1 MKSVDEHKLD
11 GTYRPHRHAD
21 RAEIITET
29 LEELPIPDDLEPEL
43 HAKFIE
49 VCRHLGNLGILAKQD
64 ADSITAYCQA
74 LHLRQLAW
82 NELQSGIASGGE
94 INPAF
99 RAYLATDQILRP
111 LRSKMGLEPRSR
123 QSLKTKKAVK
133 KAIDP
138 METILGKNK

>member
-1 MKSVDEHKLD
+1 MKSVDEHRLD

-21 RAEIITET
+21 RAEIIAET
-29 LEELPIPDDLEPEL
+29 LEELPIPADLEPEL
-43 HAKFIE
+43 HAKFLE
-49 VCRHLGNLGILAKQD
+49 VCRHLGSLGILAKQD
-64 ADSITAYCQA
+64 TDSIVAYIQA

-82 NELQSGIASGGE
+82 NELQAGIANGGE

-123 QSLKTKKAVK
+123 QSLKTKKAISK
-133 KAIDP
+133 KLDP
-138 METILGKNK
+138 LAALFGKQN